1 MSKTLVEQT
10 WIANPSFEWIA
21 QKSKNSLVLKHNST
35 GLVTQDI
42 QTHIRTSHAH
52 IYALLCFLRE
62 GYFIV
67 QTDLSF
73 PLIEIAP

>member
-1 MSKTLVEQT
+1 M
-10 WIANPSFEWIA
+10 
-21 QKSKNSLVLKHNST
+21 VLKHNST
-35 GLVTQDI
+35 GLVKQDI